1 MKQKE
6 CLTMLM
12 EKIKNNENVRVDLK
26 NGVILELQHDKEIGK
41 YRGYWKEE
49 NMYIGIW
56 EKKPLVQALNGETDE
71 YEVIL

>member
-6 CLTMLM
+6 CYNMLM
-12 EKIKNNENVRVDLK
+12 EKIRNNENVRVDLK
-26 NGVILELQHDKEIGK
+26 NGVILNLIYDTEIKK
-41 YRGYWKEE
+41 YRGYWKEQD
-49 NMYIGIW
+49 MYIGIW